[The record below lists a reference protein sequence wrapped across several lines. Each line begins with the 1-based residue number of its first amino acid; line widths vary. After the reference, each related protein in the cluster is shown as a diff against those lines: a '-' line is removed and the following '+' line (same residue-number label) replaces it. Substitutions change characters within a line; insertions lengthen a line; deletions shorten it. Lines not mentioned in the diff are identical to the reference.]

1 MANRKLSEHT
11 AITGANVNPNADYI
25 EILDV
30 SDTTDAASGTNKK
43 ILPSQLLIAIGAEPA
58 KGADD
63 NYVTDAEKVVIGNTS
78 GTNTGDNAVN
88 STYASA
94 KTKTDFITITQNVDL
109 DTIETNSN
117 ASKVKTDLITVT
129 QPVDLDAIET
139 RVNDLDASVIL
150 KGGWDASAGTFP
162 ASGTAQAGWSYIV
175 TVAGTVDGISFA
187 LNDRI
192 VAVLD
197 NASTSTYASNWLKL
211 DYTDQVLSVNGSTGV
226 IVLSTA
232 DIADSAD
239 KRYVTDA
246 QETKIDNSATVT
258 GTETLTNKRLTARVQ
273 SVTSSATV
281 TPNSDTDDLVIIT
294 AQAASLIIANPTGTP
309 TEGQALL
316 IRIKDNGTARAVSFG
331 SEYRAI
337 GITLPTTT
345 VLSKTMYLGC
355 VRNVADT
362 KWDVIGLSQE
372 A

>member
-58 KGADD
+58 KGSDD

-109 DTIETNSN
+109 DTIES
-117 ASKVKTDLITVT
+117 
-129 QPVDLDAIET
+129 
-139 RVNDLDASVIL
+139 RVNELDASVIL

-211 DYTDQVLSVNGSTGV
+211 DYTDQVLSVNGSTGI

-281 TPNSDTDDLVIIT
+281 TPDSDTDDLVIIT

>member
-1 MANRKLSEHT
+1 MASRKLSQHT

-43 ILPSQLLIAIGAEPA
+43 ILPSELPAAMGLTPTVTELNYVDGVTSAIQTQLDA
-58 KGADD
+58 KASSSALSTEASTRAADD
-63 NYVTDAEKVVIGNTS
+63 TTLAGLITTE
-78 GTNTGDNAVN
+78 
-88 STYASA
+88 ASA
-94 KTKTDFITITQNVDL
+94 RSSADSTLQSNI
-109 DTIETNSN
+109 NS
-117 ASKVKTDLITVT
+117 
-129 QPVDLDAIET
+129 E
-139 RVNDLDASVIL
+139 
-150 KGGWDASAGTFP
+150 
-162 ASGTAQAGWSYIV
+162 
-175 TVAGTVDGISFA
+175 
-187 LNDRI
+187 
-192 VAVLD
+192 
-197 NASTSTYASNWLKL
+197 ASTR
-211 DYTDQVLSVNGSTGV
+211 
-226 IVLSTA
+226 STA
-232 DIADSAD
+232 DSTLQTNIDAKEASANKDATGGYVGLTLFKINFKNALNTFTSFFTNANTAARTYTFPDYDS
-239 KRYVTDA
+239 T
-246 QETKIDNSATVT
+246 IATVA

-281 TPNSDTDDLVIIT
+281 TPNADTDDLVIIT
-294 AQAASLIIANPTGTP
+294 AQAASLVIANPTGTP

-316 IRIKDNGTARAVSFG
+316 IRIKDNGTARAISFG